1 MVVLTFIDGS
11 FMGWINRVIHPFFLL
26 HLVVD
31 GTVDAFYY
39 FYVFLI
45 HPCLIDGSFIDGSIM
60 GWIKSCDT
68 SFLLATFGS

>member
-1 MVVLTFIDGS
+1 
-11 FMGWINRVIHPFFLL
+11 VIHPFCLL

-31 GTVDAFYY
+31 GTVDAIYY
-39 FYVFLI
+39 FHVFLI
-45 HPCLIDGSFIDGSIM
+45 HPRLIDGSFIDGSFM